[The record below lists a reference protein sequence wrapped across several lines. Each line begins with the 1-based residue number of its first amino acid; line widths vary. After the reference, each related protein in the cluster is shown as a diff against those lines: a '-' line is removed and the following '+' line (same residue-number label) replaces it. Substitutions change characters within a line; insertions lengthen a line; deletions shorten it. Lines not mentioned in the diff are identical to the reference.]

1 MIYGRFAEDI
11 DYAVK
16 GAGFTVDTGGGRFRS
31 GYARC
36 ALGSGNSRSES
47 IPFTPI
53 TSGWVTG
60 RQYTV
65 NGPTNYSKFFG
76 LGKSGTLGGIFVGTS
91 ASAASKLALWR
102 ADAAGAYS
110 EVQAEITS
118 TSADGFQ
125 KLDMRIENFGVSTRV
140 RIYVDG
146 GANPVIDYTGDL
158 TWTGATDLD
167 IFVIGPLGGSS
178 LYHRISEGIV
188 ADEDTRAMSLF
199 SAAPN
204 AAGDAN
210 TLDSGTY
217 AEIDETSINDAD
229 LISSATA
236 SQAAQFGL
244 TNMPAGV
251 FTIKDVSLVYRG
263 IRGSSGIQNWK
274 CGVKTNGSIDVS
286 QTTLMD
292 TAWNS
297 YMRSFG
303 SVNPVTGVAWTQ
315 AEIDALQLA
324 FESAA

>member
-36 ALGSGNSRSES
+36 AIGSGNSRSES

-65 NGPTNYSKFFG
+65 NGPTTFSKFFG
-76 LGKSGTLGGIFVGTS
+76 LGKSGTLGGIFVGTDNVDS
-91 ASAASKLALWR
+91 FKLALWR
-102 ADAAGAYS
+102 SDAAGSYTK
-110 EVQAEITS
+110 VQAE
-118 TSADGFQ
+118 TSASASSFQ
-125 KLDMRIENFGVSTRV
+125 KLDMRIENFGASTRV
-140 RIYVDG
+140 RIYADG
-146 GANPVIDYTGDL
+146 AANPVIDYTGDL
-158 TWTGATDLD
+158 TWVGATNLD
-167 IFVIGPLGGSS
+167 IFVIGPLGGGS

-199 SAAPN
+199 SAPPS

-217 AEIDETSINDAD
+217 AEIDETSVNDAD
-229 LISSATA
+229 LLSSATA
-236 SQAAQFGL
+236 GQAAQFGL
-244 TNMPAGV
+244 TNMPAGS

-274 CGVKTNGSIDVS
+274 CGVKTNGTVDVG
-286 QTTLMD
+286 QTDFMD
-292 TAWNS
+292 TGWNS
-297 YMRSFG
+297 YLRAFG
-303 SVNPVTGVAWTQ
+303 SINPITGVAWTQ